1 MVFRAARMLNLDLDG
16 QCVDILELAL
26 YNTALAGLGLDGE
39 RYFTAATRAGPDT
52 AARAAR

>member
-16 QCVDILELAL
+16 QCVDVVELAL

-39 RYFTAATRAGPDT
+39 RYFYDNKLESDGSHSRWA
-52 AARAAR
+52 